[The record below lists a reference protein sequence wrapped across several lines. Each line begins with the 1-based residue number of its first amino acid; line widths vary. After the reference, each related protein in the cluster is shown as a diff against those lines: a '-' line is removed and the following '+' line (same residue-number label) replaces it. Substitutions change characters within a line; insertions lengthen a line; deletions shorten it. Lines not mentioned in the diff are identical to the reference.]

1 METDIRKRIPTF
13 FLECRNSFS
22 YMCLVVLSFAKLA
35 FYVDIGKL
43 LRVNL
48 LFIFQKGAFLVNVMS
63 FPVVGCLKLI
73 ASACRYSRSLWVP

>member
-22 YMCLVVLSFAKLA
+22 YKCLVVLLFAKLA

-43 LRVNL
+43 LCMIL
-48 LFIFQKGAFLVNVMS
+48 LIIFQNGAFLVNVIVL
-63 FPVVGCLKLI
+63 PVVGCLNVM
-73 ASACRYSRSLWVP
+73 ASA

>member
-22 YMCLVVLSFAKLA
+22 YKCLVVLLFAKLA

-43 LRVNL
+43 LCVNL
-48 LFIFQKGAFLVNVMS
+48 LIIFQKRVFWVNVMI
-63 FPVVGCLKLI
+63 FPVVGCLKVM
-73 ASACRYSRSLWVP
+73 ASA

>member
-48 LFIFQKGAFLVNVMS
+48 LLFFRKEPF
-63 FPVVGCLKLI
+63 
-73 ASACRYSRSLWVP
+73 

>member
-22 YMCLVVLSFAKLA
+22 YKCLVVLLFAKLA

-43 LRVNL
+43 LCVNL
-48 LFIFQKGAFLVNVMS
+48 LIIFQKGAFWVNVMI
-63 FPVVGCLKLI
+63 FPVVGCLKVM
-73 ASACRYSRSLWVP
+73 ASA